1 MRIAQAA
8 SAAASLAAV
17 ALGVLLALPARAGAP
32 SVVVS
37 VAPVHALVAGV
48 MAGIG
53 APRLLV
59 QGGRSPHTAALR
71 PSDIR
76 RLRDADVIVWV
87 GPGLESFMAR
97 PVAALDRNRRT
108 AVLTLYDAPGVRRL
122 ALRAGG
128 AWQAHDEHHD
138 HAPADEHG
146 RSPFTLDA
154 HLWLSPDNAAA
165 IARAAA
171 SLLADRDPANAAA
184 YAANARRLQQRI
196 AALEARLAAMLAPV
210 RRTPYLVFHDAYQY
224 FERHFGLK
232 PVGAVTLGPERQ
244 IGARRL
250 SGLRDHMAKTG
261 ARCAFREPQFPP
273 SLIETIVEGTGI
285 RIGVL
290 DPLGAGIPP
299 GPDHWFTLMDN
310 LAKSLVRCLRAAN

>member
-8 SAAASLAAV
+8 SAAAGLVAV
-17 ALGVLLALPARAGAP
+17 ALGVLAGLPARAEAP

-48 MAGIG
+48 MASIG
-53 APRLLV
+53 TPHLLV
-59 QGGRSPHTAALR
+59 QGGRSPHTVALR

-97 PVAALDRNRRT
+97 PVAALDRDSGA
-108 AVLTLYDAPGVRRL
+108 AVLALYDAPGVRRL
-122 ALRAGG
+122 ARRAGG
-128 AWQAHDEHHD
+128 AWPAHGHD
-138 HAPADEHG
+138 HGHGAADEHG

-154 HLWLSPDNAAA
+154 HIWLSPDNAAA

-171 SLLADRDPANAAA
+171 AKLADRDPANAAA
-184 YAANARRLQQRI
+184 YAANARRLEQRI
-196 AALEARLAAMLAPV
+196 ATLEARLAAILAPV
-210 RRTPYLVFHDAYQY
+210 RRMPYLVFHDAYQY
-224 FERHFGLK
+224 FERHFGLN
-232 PVGAVTLGPERQ
+232 PIGAVTLGPERQ

-250 SGLRDHMAKTG
+250 SGIREHMAKTG

-273 SLIETIVEGTGI
+273 RLIETVVEGTGI

-290 DPLGAGIPP
+290 DPLGAAIPP
-299 GPDHWFTLMDN
+299 GPDHWFTLMEN
-310 LAKSLVRCLRAAN
+310 LADSLLRCLHAAR